1 MNKFLYFI
9 FISFLFN
16 FSYVKSSIS
25 YRTPL
30 IIGNWKMN
38 TNIDTAIELTN
49 YLLNNKE
56 IQYNDIE
63 VGILPPIPFLINV
76 KYVLKK
82 SNIKVGAQT
91 VFHQLQGPYTG
102 KVSSLML
109 NSIGCDYI
117 LVGHSERRTICKETD
132 TDINLILK
140 SIYKTNITPILCVG
154 ETKLENELNIQREI
168 IKIQLTKSLD
178 GLTAEQVNKMILAY
192 EPIWAIGTG
201 FSASAEIAESIHL
214 IIRNWIRKKYGNQ
227 IADNIRIIYGGSVTP
242 ENAENLIKCA
252 NIDGFLVGTSSLDS
266 NSFSDIINI
275 TRNNNFFSNYLL

>member
-1 MNKFLYFI
+1 
-9 FISFLFN
+9 
-16 FSYVKSSIS
+16 
-25 YRTPL
+25 
-30 IIGNWKMN
+30 MN